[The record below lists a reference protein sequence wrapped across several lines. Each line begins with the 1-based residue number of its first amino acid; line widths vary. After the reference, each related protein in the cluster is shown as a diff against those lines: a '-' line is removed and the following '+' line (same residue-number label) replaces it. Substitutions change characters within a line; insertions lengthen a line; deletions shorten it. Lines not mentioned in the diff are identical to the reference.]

1 MRARRRGV
9 ALLLAA
15 LMVLAGGSCGGG
27 ASDGR
32 SARQYRIGFLSASA
46 EDSYLDA
53 LKAGLKAHGYTE
65 GANLTLDIKTT
76 ESDADLPG
84 FAQEFVTAGVDL
96 IIAGGTK
103 AVEAAKAATTT
114 IPIVMTNSG
123 DPVGGGLVASLDK
136 PGGNITGLTQIS
148 PELAGKRL
156 ELLGEAAGRVKM
168 VAVIWNDTH
177 SAAKSAQR
185 ELVDAASTLGVTL
198 RSVPVAD
205 QAGLQKAAQAITS
218 DVDAAVVIRDPFT
231 IDNAV
236 PIAQLLNGMG
246 IPSMFETRNFLDDG
260 GLMLYGPNFED
271 LYRRSAGYVD
281 KILDGAR
288 PGDLPIERPT
298 KFELIINM
306 KTAKALRLTIPQSLL
321 DRADELIR

>member
-1 MRARRRGV
+1 MRGRGR
-9 ALLLAA
+9 AIGLLLAA
-15 LMVLAGGSCGGG
+15 FVLAGGACGGG
-27 ASDGR
+27 ASDGT
-32 SARQYRIGFLSASA
+32 SPKKYRLGFLSASA
-46 EDSYLDA
+46 SDSYIDA
-53 LKAGLKAHGYTE
+53 LKAGLKTHGYIE
-65 GANLTLDIKTT
+65 GANLTLDVRTT

-84 FAQEFVTAGVDL
+84 FAQEFVTAGLDL

-123 DPVGGGLVASLDK
+123 DPVGGGLVASLET

-156 ELLGEAAGRVKM
+156 ELLREAAGEVKL

-185 ELVDAASTLGVTL
+185 ELVDAAPALGVTL
-198 RSVPVAD
+198 RSVPVVD
-205 QAGLQKAAQAITS
+205 QAGMDKAAQTVTS

-231 IDNAV
+231 IDNAAA
-236 PIAQLLNGMG
+236 IAQLLNGKG

-281 KILDGAR
+281 KILEGAK

-321 DRADELIR
+321 SRADELIR

>member
-1 MRARRRGV
+1 MRGRGRAV

-15 LMVLAGGSCGGG
+15 LMVLAGACGGD
-27 ASDGR
+27 ASDRG
-32 SARQYRIGFLSASA
+32 SPRQYRLGFLSASA

-53 LKAGLKAHGYTE
+53 LKASLRAHGYIE
-65 GANLTLDIKTT
+65 GTNVALDIRTT

-84 FAQEFVTAGVDL
+84 FAQEFATAGVDL

-156 ELLGEAAGRVKM
+156 ELLGEAAGQMKV

-177 SAAKSAQR
+177 SAAESAQR
-185 ELVDAASTLGVTL
+185 ELADAASALDVTL

-205 QAGLQKAAQAITS
+205 QAGMDDAAQAITS

-231 IDNAV
+231 IENAA
-236 PIAQLLNGMG
+236 PIARLLNGKG
-246 IPSMFETRNFLDDG
+246 IPSMFETKNFLTDG

-306 KTAKALRLTIPQSLL
+306 KTASALGLTIPQSLL

>member
-1 MRARRRGV
+1 MRGRGRAV
-9 ALLLAA
+9 VLLLTAF
-15 LMVLAGGSCGGG
+15 MVLAGACGGG

-32 SARQYRIGFLSASA
+32 SPRQYRIGFLSASA
-46 EDSYLDA
+46 EDSYIDA
-53 LKAGLKAHGYTE
+53 LKAGLRAHGYTE
-65 GANLTLDIKTT
+65 GANLTLDIRTT

-84 FAQEFVTAGVDL
+84 FAQEFVTARVDL
-96 IIAGGTK
+96 IIAGGTR

-123 DPVGGGLVASLDK
+123 DPVGGGLVASLEK
-136 PGGNITGLTQIS
+136 PGGNVTGLTQIS

-156 ELLGEAAGRVKM
+156 ELLREAAGRVKV
-168 VAVIWNDTH
+168 VAVLWNDTH
-177 SAAKSAQR
+177 SAAKAAQR
-185 ELVDAASTLGVTL
+185 ELVDAASALGVTL

-205 QAGLQKAAQAITS
+205 KAGMNKAARAITS

-231 IDNAV
+231 IENAG
-236 PIAQLLNGMG
+236 PIAQLLNGKG
-246 IPSMFETRNFLDDG
+246 VPSMFETRNFLDDG

-281 KILDGAR
+281 KIFEGAR

-306 KTAKALRLTIPQSLL
+306 KTANALRLSIPQSLL

>member
-1 MRARRRGV
+1 MRGRRQPTV
-9 ALLLAA
+9 LLLAV
-15 LMVLAGGSCGGG
+15 LMLIAGGACDGG
-27 ASDGR
+27 ASDGQT
-32 SARQYRIGFLSASA
+32 SKKYHLGFLSASA
-46 EDSYLDA
+46 SDSYINS
-53 LKAGLKAHGYTE
+53 LKAGLKSHGYTE
-65 GANLTLDIKTT
+65 GASLTLDVRT
-76 ESDADLPG
+76 SDSDEDLPG
-84 FAQEFVTAGVDL
+84 FAQELVTAGVDL

-156 ELLGEAAGRVKM
+156 ELLQEAAGEVKV

-177 SAAKSAQR
+177 SAARSAQR
-185 ELVDAASTLGVTL
+185 ELADASPALGVTL
-198 RSVPVAD
+198 RSVPVSD
-205 QAGLQKAAQAITS
+205 KTDMDKAAQAITS

-231 IDNAV
+231 IENAAA
-236 PIAQLLNGMG
+236 IAELLNRKR
-246 IPSMFETRNFLDDG
+246 IPSMYETRNFLTDG

-281 KILDGAR
+281 KILEGAE
-288 PGDLPIERPT
+288 PGGLPIERPT
-298 KFELIINM
+298 RFELIINM
-306 KTAKALRLTIPQSLL
+306 KTARALRLTIPQSLL